1 MPILV
6 AYDEIQKGKEKK
18 QEVVIDL
25 VRYWNEQSHN
35 MNIHK
40 YDILKTICK
49 NPQLFIHILCQYYL
63 HTLL

>member
-49 NPQLFIHILCQYYL
+49 NP
-63 HTLL
+63 